1 MGLTFTRELDPL
13 TSSGLELEDPSQDL
27 RGREVLDRDGESV
40 GTVTDLMI
48 DPGLR
53 IARLLI
59 VEHSGIL
66 GLGKKQYLVPLEA
79 LRRGDEEQ
87 VRIDRAKD
95 DILAMP
101 EYHAAEG
108 EEEELQYADV
118 YAAYGVRPYWEP
130 EAEPHA
136 RSSGDARQP

>member
-13 TSSGLELEDPSQDL
+13 ASSGLELEDPSQDL

-40 GTVTDLMI
+40 GTVTDMMI

-59 VEHSGIL
+59 VGHGGLL
-66 GLGKKQYLVPLEA
+66 GMGKKQHLIPLEA

-118 YAAYGVRPYWEP
+118 YAAYGIRPYWEP
-130 EAEPHA
+130 EVPSTG
-136 RSSGDARQP
+136 SSGDARQP